1 MHWHVFA
8 RDLHGDAGVDRGGC
22 ERAGGVFGDG
32 GDFG

>member
-1 MHWHVFA
+1 
-8 RDLHGDAGVDRGGC
+8 LHGDAGVDRGGC